1 MFVFLWLGNLFTPLV
16 VTVKPA
22 DQLNLQLGGQCDTG
36 TRHFYARIQ
45 QSMEF
50 CKEKHRV
57 FPAWAPVKKSSG
69 VLRCSLLIF
78 SSFLFP
84 PWLHSSAASP
94 LSGPTSCL
102 LSPTQDAPL
111 SSPLCYLDLLFVS
124 AGAVPPIS
132 TNGQVGLQRALL
144 CQVHRDVLHARP
156 QICLQQS
163 ALACSCCTNSD
174 FSTAPPDT
182 KQPNIPALL
191 ISLFSSRIPVLD

>member
-57 FPAWAPVKKSSG
+57 FPAWAPVKNSSG

-124 AGAVPPIS
+124 AGAVPQSQQTVRWDYNGPSCARS
-132 TNGQVGLQRALL
+132 TEMFCMLDLRFVCNSQR
-144 CQVHRDVLHARP
+144 
-156 QICLQQS
+156 
-163 ALACSCCTNSD
+163 
-174 FSTAPPDT
+174 
-182 KQPNIPALL
+182 
-191 ISLFSSRIPVLD
+191 